1 MNKRNMKSFVFL
13 IFKTS
18 IFEHKVYVEILKMLN
33 MEFTSQLMIDITRYC
48 NSYDRLYKIKSNIVP
63 VLYQRNMI
71 IQKILL

>member
-33 MEFTSQLMIDITRYC
+33 MEFTSQLMIDITR
-48 NSYDRLYKIKSNIVP
+48 
-63 VLYQRNMI
+63 
-71 IQKILL
+71 